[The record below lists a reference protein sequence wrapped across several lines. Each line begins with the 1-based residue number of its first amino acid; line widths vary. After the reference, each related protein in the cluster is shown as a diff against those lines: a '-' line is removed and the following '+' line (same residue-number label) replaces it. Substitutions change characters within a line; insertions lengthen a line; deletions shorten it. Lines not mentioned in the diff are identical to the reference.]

1 MFICDNL
8 KIEVKIMNKLI
19 AISTNGSNSIALVK
33 SVNEQEY
40 KKLINEQEKN
50 LSKGEKKAR
59 EHEEQHEKVN
69 NDIRHF
75 MELGCVLAKNTY
87 DNLVDRGQLEEDE
100 AFQKNW
106 LSFLKNEMS
115 LEKFVNSAPQDFV
128 NIYEKIRGMG
138 YEKGK

>member
-1 MFICDNL
+1 
-8 KIEVKIMNKLI
+8 MNKLI

-50 LSKGEKKAR
+50 LSKGEKKAL
-59 EHEEQHEKVN
+59 EHEQQHEKVDD
-69 NDIRHF
+69 DIRHF

-100 AFQKNW
+100 TFQKNW

-115 LEKFVNSAPQDFV
+115 LGKFMNSAPQDFV
-128 NIYEKIRGMG
+128 NIYEKIRGIG

>member
-19 AISTNGSNSIALVK
+19 AISTNGSNSISLVK

-59 EHEEQHEKVN
+59 EHEEQHNTIDKKLT
-69 NDIRHF
+69 HYAS
-75 MELGCVLAKNTY
+75 LQCVLAKSVY
-87 DNLVDRGQLEEDE
+87 DNFVDRGLIENDNQFQQMWFDFYFNDKELDLNNVPEEY
-100 AFQKNW
+100 K
-106 LSFLKNEMS
+106 
-115 LEKFVNSAPQDFV
+115 
-128 NIYEKIRGMG
+128 KILV
-138 YEKGK
+138 KVVAL

>member
-50 LSKGEKKAR
+50 LAKGESKAR
-59 EHEEQHEKVN
+59 EHEQQHKSI
-69 NDIRHF
+69 DK
-75 MELGCVLAKNTY
+75 ELEHLTTLQCVLAKSVY
-87 DNLVDRGQLEEDE
+87 DNFVDRGLIENDDQ
-100 AFQKNW
+100 FQQMWFDFYFNGGE
-106 LSFLKNEMS
+106 LDLD
-115 LEKFVNSAPQDFV
+115 NSPKEYKDIVAKV
-128 NIYEKIRGMG
+128 VAL
-138 YEKGK
+138 

>member
-59 EHEEQHEKVN
+59 EHEEQHKNIDKELE
-69 NDIRHF
+69 HF
-75 MELGCVLAKNTY
+75 TTLQCVLAKSVY
-87 DNLVDRGQLEEDE
+87 DNFVDRGLIENDDQ
-100 AFQKNW
+100 FQQMWYDFYFNGG
-106 LSFLKNEMS
+106 LINTE
-115 LEKFVNSAPQDFV
+115 NAPKEYKDILAKV
-128 NIYEKIRGMG
+128 VAL
-138 YEKGK
+138 